1 MSYTIVARVEEF
13 PEGQSR
19 IVEHAGRF
27 VAVFRANG
35 EFFAVENECPHV
47 GAPLASGSVDDC
59 VVTCP
64 LHGWSFDL
72 RDGAPVSAPPSATL
86 TCFAVSIVDDEVRIA
101 AHVKPAED
109 ATKDS

>member
-1 MSYTIVARVEEF
+1 MSHTIVARVEDF
-13 PEGQSR
+13 QEGQSR

-27 VAVFRANG
+27 VAVFCAEG

-64 LHGWSFDL
+64 LHGWSFNL
-72 RDGAPVSAPPSATL
+72 RDGSPVSAPPSAAL
-86 TCFAVSIVDDEVRIA
+86 ECFAVSIADGEVRIA
-101 AHVKPAED
+101 TQADASED
-109 ATKDS
+109 AKAGS